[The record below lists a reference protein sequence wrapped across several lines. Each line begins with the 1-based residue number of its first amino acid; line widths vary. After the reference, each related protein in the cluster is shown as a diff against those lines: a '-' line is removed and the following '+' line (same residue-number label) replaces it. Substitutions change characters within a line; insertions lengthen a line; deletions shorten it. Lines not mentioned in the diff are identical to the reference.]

1 MNLFEQIINHGIQ
14 QKTSDIHLGVG
25 FAPTFRLDGRIVF
38 AKEFKPATHQQM
50 EECLRRLLTDG
61 ELERLRQGC
70 EVDTAFSY
78 EKGARFRVHAYQ
90 ERRGINIALRYLPEL
105 CPTLESLGM
114 FDEYRGLFEK
124 LLREPYGLL
133 LVTGPTGAG
142 KSTTLAAM
150 IDYINTHKTD
160 HVITIE
166 DPIEYLHTSKQSLIK
181 QREVGDGKDSASFPQ
196 ALRSALRED
205 PDVILVGEM
214 RDRETIALAITAAE
228 TGHLVLSTLHTNT
241 TYQAINR
248 IVDVFPPDQQGQIR
262 SQLSQ
267 NLAGIIAQRL
277 IPKKQ
282 SGRAIALE
290 ILINTNAIKTQ
301 IRDNKLQTIQSTM
314 QTSKAEGMILLKD
327 YIARLIAEG
336 LIDEEVGNRFLISQV
351 AY

>member
-1 MNLFEQIINHGIQ
+1 MNLLEQIINRGIQ
-14 QKTSDIHLGVG
+14 KNTSDIHLGVG
-25 FAPTFRLDGRIVF
+25 FVPALRLDGRVVF
-38 AKEFKPATHQQM
+38 ENELKPITPGQI
-50 EECLRRLLTDG
+50 EECLKRLLTDD
-61 ELERLRQGC
+61 ERARLQQGC
-70 EVDTAFSY
+70 EIDTAFSY
-78 EKGARFRVHAYQ
+78 SKDARFRVHAYQ
-90 ERRGINIALRYLPEL
+90 ERGGINIALRYLPDSR
-105 CPTLESLGM
+105 PTLESLGM
-114 FDEYRGLFEK
+114 FSEYERLFEK
-124 LLREPYGLL
+124 LLCEPYGLL

-181 QREVGDGKDSASFPQ
+181 QREVGEGKDSASFPQ
-196 ALRSALRED
+196 ALRAALRED

-214 RDRETIALAITAAE
+214 RDRATISLAITAAE

-241 TYQAINR
+241 TYQAVNR

-282 SGRAIALE
+282 GGRAIALE

-327 YIARLIAEG
+327 YIARLVAEG
-336 LIDEEVGNRFLISQV
+336 LIDEEVGARFLLSQA

>member
-1 MNLFEQIINHGIQ
+1 MNLFEQIINNGIQ
-14 QKTSDIHLGVG
+14 KNTSDIHLGVG
-25 FAPTFRLDGRIVF
+25 FVPALRLDGRVVF
-38 AKEFKPATHQQM
+38 ENEFQPVTLQQM
-50 EECLRRLLTDG
+50 EECLRVFLTDD
-61 ELERLRQGC
+61 ERARLQKGC
-70 EVDTAFSY
+70 EVDTGFSY
-78 EKGARFRVHAYQ
+78 SKDARFRAHAYQ
-90 ERRGINIALRYLPEL
+90 ERNGINIALRYLPDA

-114 FDEYRGLFEK
+114 FGEYKRLFEK
-124 LLREPYGLL
+124 LLCEPYGLL

-181 QREVGDGKDSASFPQ
+181 QREVGEGKDSVSFPQ

-214 RDRETIALAITAAE
+214 RDRETISLAITAAE

-241 TYQAINR
+241 TYQAVNR

-282 SGRAIALE
+282 GGRAIALE

-327 YIARLIAEG
+327 YIARLVAEG
-336 LIDEEVGNRFLISQV
+336 LIDEEVGARFLLSQA